1 MLCFKQNM
9 FTSLKG
15 PNRTTLR
22 EIAKSLHAS
31 IVKHTARNSAM
42 QHTHNVAGP

>member
-15 PNRTTLR
+15 PLRKTLR
-22 EIAKSLHAS
+22 EIAKSLQAS
-31 IVKHTARNSAM
+31 VVEHTARNSAM
-42 QHTHNVAGP
+42 QHKHDVAGP